1 MRSGRRLQVVLTSFL
16 IFTFL
21 CSPLVICTSGFNVV
35 LAASEQTAEPEGA
48 PNGQKV
54 DDPYEHFNRQMFEF
68 NDSLYFHVLKPAA
81 QVYSAVLP
89 AEPRAAINNGFH
101 NLVSPARFVNFLL
114 QVKPD
119 KAGNEAL
126 RFVINSTM
134 GIAGMIDIAQFSFG
148 LNNYHSDF
156 GQTLGLWG
164 VGSGPYLFVP
174 VLGPSNPRDLIGFGA
189 DSVMDPLFWIPSAWW
204 VSYSVSGM
212 KYLNRYSLRIGEYE
226 EVKKASLDPYIAV
239 RDGYIQYRAHIIE
252 K

>member
-1 MRSGRRLQVVLTSFL
+1 MRSGRRFQVGLTSLL

-21 CSPLVICTSGFNVV
+21 SSPLVNCTSGPNVAFAV
-35 LAASEQTAEPEGA
+35 SDETAGPEGA
-48 PNGQKV
+48 PPEQKV
-54 DDPYEHFNRQMFEF
+54 NDPWEPFNRNMFEL
-68 NDSLYFHVLKPAA
+68 NDWLYFNVFKPAA
-81 QVYSAVLP
+81 QVYSVVLP

-101 NLVSPARFVNFLL
+101 NLVFPARFVNFVL

-126 RFVINSTM
+126 RFVINSALGM
-134 GIAGMIDIAQFSFG
+134 AGMIDIAESSFG
-148 LNNYHSDF
+148 LHNYHSDF
-156 GQTLGLWG
+156 GQTLGIWG

-189 DSVMDPLFWIPSAWW
+189 DSAMDPLFWIPSAWW

-226 EVKKASLDPYIAV
+226 DVKKASLDPYVAI
-239 RDGYIQYRAHIIE
+239 RDGYIQYRVHIIE